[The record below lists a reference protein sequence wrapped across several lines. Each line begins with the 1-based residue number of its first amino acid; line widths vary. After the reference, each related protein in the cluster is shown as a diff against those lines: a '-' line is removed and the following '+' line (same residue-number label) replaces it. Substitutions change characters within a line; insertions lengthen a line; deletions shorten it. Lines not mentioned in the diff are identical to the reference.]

1 MDQLKRVYDNLAVGL
16 DSLQQQ
22 IDYYAYLEANFG
34 KISVPGIDNKEFKRT
49 VCESLIQRF
58 KFCVDLFLKYL
69 KKYMDI
75 VVKTPADV
83 NGPAPVIRAA
93 GKAKLISEVDAE
105 LFLEMLKIRNLTS
118 HIYREEIAEEISADI
133 AKYCEAMRTCTN
145 TLTGIK

>member
-1 MDQLKRVYDNLAVGL
+1 MDQLKRAHDNLNTAL
-16 DSLQQQ
+16 DRLQEQV
-22 IDYYAYLEANFG
+22 DYYGHLEIHLE
-34 KISVPGIDNKEFKRT
+34 KISIPGMDSQEFVRT
-49 VCESLIQRF
+49 VRDSLIQRF
-58 KFCVDLFLKYL
+58 EFCADMFWKYL

-105 LFLEMLKIRNLTS
+105 LFLEMLKSRNLTS